1 MNQWKELNDAEV
13 LIVADQLARRVEGT
27 HDEHTLRV
35 ALLNELSRRNLASQ
49 FDLRRLKVV
58 SKPEC
63 LSTTIRYEGKPRV
76 IMLGHGLSEIALSSA
91 KTDFEHKVI
100 ELNEVLNLRNE
111 TKANSVLP
119 EGGQATSARAILRS
133 VFEDTPNSVSHLHLK
148 AVGSIAHPKVLN
160 EVFGALNEQ
169 LPKWPTLKFCVVH
182 GFGVIYAQKAI
193 DEQQLKIAKGA
204 TTLPIAVFID

>member
-1 MNQWKELNDAEV
+1 MNQWKELDDAEV
-13 LIVADQLARRVEGT
+13 LLVADQLARRVEGT

-58 SKPEC
+58 SKPEY
-63 LSTTIRYEGKPRV
+63 LSTTIRYEGKPR
-76 IMLGHGLSEIALSSA
+76 IILLGYGLSEIALLSA
-91 KTDFEHKVI
+91 KTDPGHKVF
-100 ELNEVLNLRNE
+100 ELNELLHLRNE
-111 TKANSVLP
+111 TKANSVLQ
-119 EGGQATSARAILRS
+119 EGSSATSARAILRS
-133 VFEDTPNSVSHLHLK
+133 VFEDTPNSVSHLHLN

-160 EVFGALNEQ
+160 EVFGALNEH
-169 LPKWPTLKFCVVH
+169 LPKWPTLKICVVH
-182 GFGVIYAQKAI
+182 GFGVTDAQKAI

>member
-1 MNQWKELNDAEV
+1 MNQWKELDNAEV
-13 LIVADQLARRVEGT
+13 LLVADQLARRVEGT

-76 IMLGHGLSEIALSSA
+76 IILGHGLSEIALSSA

-111 TKANSVLP
+111 TRANSVLQ
-119 EGGQATSARAILRS
+119 EGSQATSARAILRS

-182 GFGVIYAQKAI
+182 GFGVTDAQRAI
-193 DEQQLKIAKGA
+193 DQQLLKIANGA
-204 TTLPIAVFID
+204 TTLPLAVFID